1 VLGLL
6 DIGPWEL
13 LLVAIGAILLFGG
26 DLPDV
31 ARRAGRA
38 LGRLRSMAGDLARS
52 ADLPPDV
59 GHLPPDTARLPEE
72 VRRLPGDVEE
82 IAREIHRPADADE
95 PDIKPADLTRID
107 APDDFAATETPDPPD
122 ATTDG
127 DDQTDE
133 DERAEPE
140 PPRRPDA

>member
-13 LLVAIGAILLFGG
+13 LLVAVGAILLFGG

-31 ARRAGRA
+31 ARRAGRS

-59 GHLPPDTARLPEE
+59 GHLPPDTARLPEDI
-72 VRRLPGDVEE
+72 RRLPGNVEE
-82 IAREIHRPADADE
+82 IAREIHRPADSDE
-95 PDIKPADLTRID
+95 PATVAADVTRID
-107 APDDFAATETPDPPD
+107 APDAPAGTPDTPDVAD
-122 ATTDG
+122 ATK
-127 DDQTDE
+127 DE
-133 DERAEPE
+133 DEREEPE
-140 PPRRPDA
+140 PGPPRRPDA